1 MNGDIF
7 LLFAGRFLRRQLR
20 IESKMKFEQWTTVSP
35 NEAAA
40 SELRKSGIS
49 PLAALVLAGRGV
61 ATGADAEAF
70 LACGAELLHDPLLMR
85 DMPAA
90 VARIN
95 EALEQNETIAVY
107 GDYDVDGITS
117 TCLLTSYLASR
128 GARVT
133 SYIPD
138 RLTEGYS
145 LNTDALTRLRLKG
158 ARLLITVDCG
168 ITNRKEAD
176 FARGIGMDVIITDH
190 HECKDELPCAV
201 AVVNP
206 HRPDCPY
213 PFKHLAGVGVALK
226 LILALTPEER
236 RSAVLTE
243 YADLAAIGTVADVM
257 ELTGENRTIVTMGLR
272 QLEHTRRPGL
282 EMLIQESGLAG
293 KAVTSTSI
301 GFTLAPR
308 INAAG
313 RMGCPSVAAQLLLT
327 NDRSEAAALAQTL
340 CDLNRERQLIEQDIY
355 AQCLTLLEQKPEL
368 AQGAI
373 VLAGTQWHQGVV
385 GIVAS
390 RLTERFSAPAFMICL
405 DEGRG
410 KGSCRSYGGFNLFH
424 ALEQCEDLLEGF
436 GGHELAAGFTILE
449 ENIPAFRAKMA
460 HLAAQYTAEHQ
471 IASTL
476 RVDADLADAELLTLE
491 NVDDLNRLEPFG
503 TGNPQ
508 PVFSL
513 TGATVNAITPVGKGR
528 HTRLKVS
535 QGDKHFDA
543 ILFSCPPE
551 ETGLT
556 AGGRADLAFHA
567 QINVF
572 RSNRSV
578 QLTIVDWKAA
588 PSLSQLDKML
598 YERWKQGDRFSDQEL
613 AMLVPERQDFV
624 AVWRYLSAHAAS
636 NLFQES
642 PIRLARNIAR
652 SAGQWEPYSRTMIC
666 LEVLQERGLIRF
678 THRANQLQI
687 RIQPTRN
694 KVDLEASQIM
704 RALRSMIDL

>member
-1 MNGDIF
+1 
-7 LLFAGRFLRRQLR
+7 
-20 IESKMKFEQWTTVSP
+20 MKFEQWTTASP

-61 ATGADAEAF
+61 ATGADAETF

-95 EALEQNETIAVY
+95 EALKQNETIAVY

-128 GARVT
+128 GAKVM

-236 RSAVLTE
+236 RSAVLAE

-257 ELTGENRTIVTMGLR
+257 ELTGENRTIVTMGLK

-293 KAVTSTSI
+293 KAVTSTAI

-327 NDRSEAAALAQTL
+327 NDRSKAAALAQTL

-424 ALEQCEDLLEGF
+424 ALEQCEELLEGF

-460 HLAAQYTAEHQ
+460 QLAAQYTAEHQ

-491 NVDDLNRLEPFG
+491 NVDDLTRLEPFG

>member
-7 LLFAGRFLRRQLR
+7 LLFVGRFLRRQLR
-20 IESKMKFEQWTTVSP
+20 IESKMKFEQWTTASP

-128 GARVT
+128 GAKVM

-257 ELTGENRTIVTMGLR
+257 ELTGENRAIVTMGLR

-293 KAVTSTSI
+293 KAVTSTAI

-491 NVDDLNRLEPFG
+491 NVDDLTRLEPFG

>member
-20 IESKMKFEQWTTVSP
+20 IESKMKFEQWTTASP

-128 GARVT
+128 GARVM

-190 HECKDELPCAV
+190 HECKDELPRAV

-257 ELTGENRTIVTMGLR
+257 ELTGENRTIVTMGLK

-293 KAVTSTSI
+293 KAVTSTAI

-424 ALEQCEDLLEGF
+424 ALEQCEELLEGF

-460 HLAAQYTAEHQ
+460 QLAAQYTAEHQ
-471 IASTL
+471 ITSTL

-491 NVDDLNRLEPFG
+491 NVDDLTRLEPFG

-704 RALRSMIDL
+704 RTLRSMIDL